1 MASNPVF
8 GRIEKQMEQGQY
20 AGFGQQGYAQPQQ
33 GYGQQPYAQ
42 PGQQGYGQPQ
52 QGYGQQPYGQP
63 QQGQPG
69 FPGQQQGP
77 GGMGGAWGAGQD
89 AMSPQQLEQMYNQ
102 TPAGPQQ
109 TGRMTLDDVMMK
121 SLGLF
126 GVVLVFAAVGW
137 FAVREM
143 PEMGMA
149 IWGVGLVAT
158 LGLGIAIAFKKTIS
172 VPLIVAYAVFEGLFV
187 GAISMTYSDIF
198 GGGIVGQAVLA
209 TLCVFAAMF
218 VGWKAGFIKVT
229 AKSRRIFGMAILG
242 YFIFALINLGYAMY
256 TNTPFGI
263 GGSGALGIGISVFAV
278 GLASYSLAIDFDT
291 IDQGVRMGV
300 PEKTSWLMAH
310 GLIVSLV
317 WLYLEILRLLARI
330 QSD

>member
-20 AGFGQQGYAQPQQ
+20 AGFGQQGQQ
-33 GYGQQPYAQ
+33 GYAQ
-42 PGQQGYGQPQ
+42 PGP

-63 QQGQPG
+63 GQQGQPG

-89 AMSPQQLEQMYNQ
+89 AMSAQQLEQMYNQ

-137 FAVREM
+137 VGSAQSESVG
-143 PEMGMA
+143 MGL
-149 IWGVGLVAT
+149 WGVGLIAT

-187 GAISMTYSDIF
+187 GAISQFFNRMWP
-198 GGGIVGQAVLA
+198 GIVGQAVLA
-209 TLCVFAAMF
+209 TLCVFGAMF
-218 VGWKAGFIKVT
+218 IGWKAGFIKVT

-256 TNTPFGI
+256 MNQPFGI
-263 GGSGALGIGISVFAV
+263 GGSGALGIGISIFAV